1 MATVPLVVV
10 LVVIPAA
17 AMVPMAVIPAAVTV
31 LQQGQEIAM
40 VQVVAQRAEQ
50 MAAQVKVALATQEEM
65 VAMAEAATEWAMAAV
80 VEMEELAT
88 ALGLETNPVQAV
100 SPKLQASCPYATS
113 MPTLTPTLQYQ
124 KVVLPIS

>member
-1 MATVPLVVV
+1 MATVLLVVV

-17 AMVPMAVIPAAVTV
+17 AMVPMEVIPAAVTV

-50 MAAQVKVALATQEEM
+50 MAAQVTVALATQEEM
-65 VAMAEAATEWAMAAV
+65 VAA

-100 SPKLQASCPYATS
+100 SQKLQASCPYATS

>member
-17 AMVPMAVIPAAVTV
+17 ATVPMAVIPAAVTV

-40 VQVVAQRAEQ
+40 VQIVAQRAEQ
-50 MAAQVKVALATQEEM
+50 MAAQVKVALVTQEEM
-65 VAMAEAATEWAMAAV
+65 EAMAEAATEWAMAAV

-88 ALGLETNPVQAV
+88 ALGLGADPVQAV
-100 SPKLQASCPYATS
+100 S
-113 MPTLTPTLQYQ
+113 Q
-124 KVVLPIS
+124 K

>member
-10 LVVIPAA
+10 L
-17 AMVPMAVIPAAVTV
+17 AVIPAAVTV

-50 MAAQVKVALATQEEM
+50 MAAQVTVALATQEEM
-65 VAMAEAATEWAMAAV
+65 VAMAEAAMERAMAAV

-88 ALGLETNPVQAV
+88 ALGLETDPVQAV
-100 SPKLQASCPYATS
+100 S
-113 MPTLTPTLQYQ
+113 Q
-124 KVVLPIS
+124 K

>member
-40 VQVVAQRAEQ
+40 VQVVAQ
-50 MAAQVKVALATQEEM
+50 MAARVTVALATQEEM
-65 VAMAEAATEWAMAAV
+65 VAMAEAAT
-80 VEMEELAT
+80 
-88 ALGLETNPVQAV
+88 VQALRATTPPP
-100 SPKLQASCPYATS
+100 SP
-113 MPTLTPTLQYQ
+113 
-124 KVVLPIS
+124 

>member
-10 LVVIPAA
+10 LVVIPA
-17 AMVPMAVIPAAVTV
+17 VVTV

-88 ALGLETNPVQAV
+88 VLGLETNPVQAV
-100 SPKLQASCPYATS
+100 SQKLQASCPYATS
-113 MPTLTPTLQYQ
+113 MPTLTPTLQCQ